1 MGVDLGEDLVDKGIV
16 IVPADEV
23 ESLARRGDG
32 TVVNV
37 LREVAGGA
45 VHFVFFHFL
54 KACKLYIQYILY
66 VLFM

>member
-1 MGVDLGEDLVDKGIV
+1 MNDLVDKGIV

-37 LREVAGGA
+37 FDCGGRLTRKGI
-45 VHFVFFHFL
+45 VD
-54 KACKLYIQYILY
+54 KGIL
-66 VLFM
+66 VIILM

>member
-1 MGVDLGEDLVDKGIV
+1 VGVDLGEDLVDKGIV

-37 LREVAGGA
+37 FDCGGRLTRKGI
-45 VHFVFFHFL
+45 VD
-54 KACKLYIQYILY
+54 KGIL
-66 VLFM
+66 VIILM